1 MASNRVNVGSFVNPL
16 ESLQKSVSDLSTGYT
31 RQVEADKER
40 LRLNKA
46 AEESKRRY
54 EADKAYRLD
63 RDATLD
69 ARAAEQKAF
78 EEKKYADLLKRQEE
92 QDRIATEKRALEE
105 KQRQALINY
114 AASYTT
120 GDARRAV
127 LEANPEL
134 QATVDA
140 QIAANQDTLVQDALK
155 AATLDGQTEQS
166 RMLQEQNLFD
176 DGEAFAGPNL
186 GITEDMYPLEGA
198 AAALERARAEGIDS
212 VLYAPYDKAN
222 TELQSTLDNYIASN
236 VPVYRGQEK
245 ARITQELIAAGAD
258 PIRAAALATDLSGQF
273 STVDELTKQAV
284 ARQKA
289 EDARAKTA
297 SDLAYKA
304 LSLAS
309 KDGKLPGG
317 SSNTSGKI
325 PKGDLTNEDVMSYI
339 EKEINAGYFDN
350 QDLFDYWK
358 AATAAGV
365 DDKVAQYALKDFVGR
380 DIFNNKYET
389 GDLEDFIR
397 HAKGISAANSG
408 KSYEEYLKLLTP
420 ETSPYVDPIKANEEA
435 FIRSFLDLRPR
446 SRGVPLEP
454 FAAANTDA
462 PAATNPPPTAADAL
476 AVNEGPDKL
485 RRDPNTGRVMRP
497 ISGLW
502 NSSSIN
508 PDARS
513 EIDRA
518 LRFNARNAELK
529 AIDEQRRIERALAKA
544 NRPSNG
550 ERIDIYENVDI
561 PATLREGLQAV
572 TPFTPRNFSAGD
584 LNLNPQEERTMI
596 FLSNRSNDFLEEMAK
611 RPNLTAAERKLIPI
625 ILQSRR

>member
-46 AEESKRRY
+46 AEENRRRY

-63 RDATLD
+63 RDAILD
-69 ARAAEQKAF
+69 ARAKEQTAF
-78 EEKKYADLLKRQEE
+78 EQKKYADLIARQKEA
-92 QDRIATEKRALEE
+92 DRIAEAERARLKKERE
-105 KQRQALINY
+105 ALINY
-114 AASYTT
+114 ASSYNQA
-120 GDARRAV
+120 DARKAA

-134 QATVDA
+134 QASFDA
-140 QIAANQDTLVQDALK
+140 QTKANQDTLVQDALK
-155 AATLDGQTEQS
+155 AATLGGQTEQS

-212 VLYAPYDKAN
+212 TLYAPYDEAN
-222 TELQSTLDNYIASN
+222 TKLQDRIDAYIASN
-236 VPVYRGQEK
+236 TPIYRGEEK
-245 ARITQELIAAGAD
+245 ARITAELIASGAD

-273 STVDELTKQAV
+273 STKDDLTKQAV
-284 ARQKA
+284 AQQKA
-289 EDARAKTA
+289 EDARAKAA
-297 SDLAYKA
+297 SDIAYKA
-304 LSLAS
+304 LSLAA
-309 KDGKLPGG
+309 KNGRLPGG

-339 EKEINAGYFDN
+339 EKDINAGYFDN

-358 AATAAGV
+358 AATDAGV

-389 GDLEDFIR
+389 GNLEDFVR
-397 HAKGISAANSG
+397 HAQGISAANSG

-435 FIRSFLDLRPR
+435 FIRGMLDLRPR

-454 FAAANTDA
+454 FAAANTDT
-462 PAATNPPPTAADAL
+462 PASTTVSSAAEVL
-476 AVNEGPDKL
+476 PEVIEGPDNL
-485 RRDPNTGRVMRP
+485 RRDDTTGRLLRP
-497 ISGLW
+497 MSGLW

-508 PDARS
+508 PDARA
-513 EIDRA
+513 ELDKA
-518 LRFNARNAELK
+518 LRFKERNEQLK
-529 AIDEQRRIERALAKA
+529 AIDEQRRIERALAEA

-550 ERIDIYENVDI
+550 ERVNIYEDVDI
-561 PATLREGLQAV
+561 PRTLKEGLQAV

-584 LNLNPQEERTMI
+584 LNLNPQEERTMV
-596 FLSNRSNDFLEEMAK
+596 FLSNRSTDFLEDMAK